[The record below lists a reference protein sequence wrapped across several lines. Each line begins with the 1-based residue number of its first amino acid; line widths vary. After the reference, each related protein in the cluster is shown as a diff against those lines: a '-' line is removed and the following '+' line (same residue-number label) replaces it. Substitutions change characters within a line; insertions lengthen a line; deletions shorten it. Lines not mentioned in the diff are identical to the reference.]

1 MILIGNGRLITRDEK
16 QNFFEDGCVAIE
28 GQLIKKVGKS
38 DELRKEFLDAEFI
51 DAKGGVIMPGFINMH
66 NHIYSTFARGLS
78 INGYNP
84 KTFMDIL
91 NGLWWR
97 LDRTLTLDDTYHS
110 GKVAYLDSIKNGVT
124 TVFDHHASYG
134 SIEGSLAQLSKAADE
149 LGIRTC
155 LCYEVSDRDGET
167 KMKAAVKEN
176 TNFIK
181 KSSTR
186 NDDMQK
192 AMMGMHAAF
201 TLSDNSLEYCA
212 SYTPEGVG
220 YHIHIAEDI
229 ADVSDSLKKYGKPI
243 VNRLYDFGILG
254 KQTMAGHCIH
264 IGPHEMELLRDTNTM
279 VVTNPESNMGNA
291 VGCPP
296 AMRMLNEYGIMMG
309 LGTDGYTND
318 VTESYK
324 VGNSIHKHHLADPNA
339 GWAELP
345 EMLFTNN
352 PQMANRYF
360 EHKLGVLEAGAVA
373 DVIVVDYKGPTPMTK
388 ENYNAH
394 ILFGMN
400 GGSVTDTIINGK
412 IRMRNR
418 EIQGVDEEKVWYDAQ
433 LQAQSL
439 WKRINA

>member
-1 MILIGNGRLITRDEK
+1 MLLLGNGRLITRDMEGT
-16 QNFFEDGCVAIE
+16 FFENGCVAIE
-28 GQLIKKVGKS
+28 GKKIKKVGTTT
-38 DELRKEFLDAEFI
+38 DLRKEFPTAEFI

-84 KTFMDIL
+84 KNFMDIL
-91 NGLWWR
+91 EGQWWR
-97 LDRTLTLDDTYHS
+97 IDRTLNLEDSYHS
-110 GKVAYLDSIKNGVT
+110 AKIAYLDSIKNGVT

-134 SIEGSLAQLSKAADE
+134 AIEGSLTQLSNAADE
-149 LGIRTC
+149 LGVRTC
-155 LCYEVSDRDGET
+155 LCYEVSDRDGEE

-176 TNFIK
+176 ADFIK
-181 KSSTR
+181 ASGAR

-201 TLSDNSLEYCA
+201 TLSDKSLEHCVA
-212 SYTPEGVG
+212 HTPEGVG

-229 ADVSDSLKKYGKPI
+229 ADVYDSLAKHGKPI
-243 VNRLYDFGILG
+243 VNRLYDLGILG

-264 IGPHEMELLRDTNTM
+264 INPHEMELLRDTNTM

-296 AMRMLNEYGIMMG
+296 AMRMLNEYGILMG

-324 VGNSIHKHHLADPNA
+324 VGNIIHKHHLADPNA
-339 GWAELP
+339 AWAEIP
-345 EMLFTNN
+345 QMLFNNN

-360 EHKLGVLEAGAVA
+360 EKKLGALEADAAA
-373 DVIVVDYKGPTPMTK
+373 DVIVLDYKGPTPMTK
-388 ENYNAH
+388 DNYNSH

-400 GGSVTDTIINGK
+400 GGAVTDTIINGE

-418 EIQGVDEEKVWYDAQ
+418 EVQGVDEEKIWHDAQ
-433 LQAQSL
+433 AQAQSL
-439 WKRINA
+439 WTRINS